1 MMLERETCL
10 YVMEEV
16 LRLVELP
23 QPEPVKK
30 QTCIMFQYVPAE
42 NGERAQTQG
51 EKKKEQKNEESV
63 VST

>member
-1 MMLERETCL
+1 
-10 YVMEEV
+10 MEEV
-16 LRLVELP
+16 LRLVALP